1 MMSDVKYTD
10 EQLAAIDFVN
20 GNVLVNASAGSG
32 KTEVLGERAYRLIAG
47 NAKLNELLVLTFT
60 NLAAQNMRARI
71 RKKLLENGL
80 TKIAANVDAVNIQTY
95 DAFAL
100 ELAKKYQHILNYDGE
115 IKTVDKTLITVKVN
129 ELIRQKLDDLY
140 IKKDSLIQEVIYYY
154 CLKDD
159 KCIVDF
165 INKIYS
171 YIESSSDE
179 DKTINELREKY
190 FDENYIHNLLNEKA
204 KQFYD
209 ELIASYKDVKTIS
222 DPDLFDSIEQYLQN
236 LLYASDYESMYR
248 GVCSLDD
255 NFPRV
260 SKNCDEEDKLKIKK
274 CRDVL
279 TSIKLFIDNTNL
291 QESIDHI
298 ISQKDRVLCLVK
310 IAI

>member
-1 MMSDVKYTD
+1 MSDVKYTD

-32 KTEVLGERAYRLIAG
+32 KTEVLGERAYRLIAR

-100 ELAKKYQHILNYDGE
+100 ELAKKYQHVLNYDGE

-165 INKIYS
+165 INKIYL

-179 DKTINELREKY
+179 EKTINELLE
-190 FDENYIHNLLNEKA
+190 
-204 KQFYD
+204 
-209 ELIASYKDVKTIS
+209 
-222 DPDLFDSIEQYLQN
+222 
-236 LLYASDYESMYR
+236 
-248 GVCSLDD
+248 
-255 NFPRV
+255 
-260 SKNCDEEDKLKIKK
+260 
-274 CRDVL
+274 
-279 TSIKLFIDNTNL
+279 
-291 QESIDHI
+291 
-298 ISQKDRVLCLVK
+298 
-310 IAI
+310 